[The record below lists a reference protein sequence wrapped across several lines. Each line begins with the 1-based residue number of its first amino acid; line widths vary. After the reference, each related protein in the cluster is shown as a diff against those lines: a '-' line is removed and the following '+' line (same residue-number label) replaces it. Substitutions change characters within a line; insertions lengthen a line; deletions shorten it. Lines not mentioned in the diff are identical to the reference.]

1 MTRPLNRR
9 ALSTRPR
16 RARRPGPTIMVLQ
29 FPQPRKTRRFSRPV
43 PTRKAPDMPPSKP
56 VAATRRQAFIL
67 GTAFGVALT
76 ILFAAIAVD
85 AELADGRFELDGRTF
100 VEQVTR

>member
-1 MTRPLNRR
+1 
-9 ALSTRPR
+9 
-16 RARRPGPTIMVLQ
+16 
-29 FPQPRKTRRFSRPV
+29 
-43 PTRKAPDMPPSKP
+43 MPPSKP